1 MTCKKRT
8 YALFPGFAFVLPP
21 EFEFHAAQVS
31 FSARLTAYTVA
42 TFTSAQQ
49 DGYMAMIKGTLAYG
63 GANCQVS
70 ITGVRAGSVIVD
82 TKARPPWAFVGPGT
96 QESWDVARALLKH

>member
-1 MTCKKRT
+1 MQGEEGPCSD
-8 YALFPGFAFVLPP
+8 FAVWPCFCVP
-21 EFEFHAAQVS
+21 FDNNFHAAQVA

-42 TFTSAQQ
+42 TFTSALQ
-49 DGYMAMIKGTLAYG
+49 DGYVARMKAVLATG

-82 TKARPPWAFVGPGT
+82 TKARESLNPKSPPLACWAHV
-96 QESWDVARALLKH
+96 L